1 MSGGAPVGSKEN
13 GRHARYPIQGR
24 LPVMVWGSGMDVE
37 VTSGRWIRLMTMSI
51 FDEAA
56 IRSSGKREAISEG
69 FWGEEKR

>member
-1 MSGGAPVGSKEN
+1 
-13 GRHARYPIQGR
+13 
-24 LPVMVWGSGMDVE
+24 MVWGSGMDVE